1 MGIYSEMDI
10 AIQELQEG
18 IELARLEN
26 TTEELQILD
35 FDHQNH
41 TDDPDWWRQQDA
53 ELEQQE
59 LEQIKGQAD
68 IEDMRLNGYA

>member
-1 MGIYSEMDI
+1 MGIYSELDI
-10 AIQELQEG
+10 EIQELEQG
-18 IELARLEN
+18 IELMRLEN
-26 TTEELQILD
+26 TTEELQTLD

-41 TDDPDWWRQQDA
+41 TDDVDWWKQQDA

-68 IEDMRLNGYA
+68 IEDMRLNGYS